1 MSADRSV
8 RGILPSRRTGIAA
21 AAGCALLAMVPATTG
36 VAAQAYPATANSIS
50 RADKA
55 EGAKAHP
62 DLLAEFGGALT
73 GPQAS
78 YVEQVGKTIAIQSG
92 LSNARGDFTVTLLNS
107 PVNNAFA
114 IPGGYVYVTR
124 QLTALMNN
132 EAELAGVLGH
142 EVGHVA
148 ARHSAKR
155 QQAASRNQ
163 LLGVLG
169 SVLSGVLLGDSAFG
183 RLGQQLASQ
192 GSQMLTLKYS
202 RSQELEAD
210 RLGISY
216 LKRAGYDPRAMAT
229 VLDSLARQNALESQL
244 RGSTNQV
251 PQWASTHP
259 DPASR
264 VRDAQAQA
272 GAGQTGSGQAGM
284 TNRDVFLTRIDGL
297 VYGDDPKQGIIDGN
311 RFTHPDLRLAF
322 QAPEGFYLVNGTQA
336 VSINGD
342 SGKAQFSGGALG
354 TGLDAYIQTV
364 FSSLTQSGQAR
375 IVPSGIERA
384 EVNGLAAAYGVAQVQ
399 ASSGPVDVA
408 VFAYDFGG
416 GKAYH
421 FLTITR
427 VGGAGAFNGMFKSMR
442 RITAGEAGQVK
453 PRRLS
458 VVAVKAGDTVQ
469 SLAGRMAYTD
479 AAVERFL
486 VLNGLES
493 GARLVPGQK
502 VKLVVY

>member
-1 MSADRSV
+1 MSLAEGNAVVVSNLVRRKWSAITAASV
-8 RGILPSRRTGIAA
+8 LALAPSA
-21 AAGCALLAMVPATTG
+21 TG
-36 VAAQAYPATANSIS
+36 VAVAAAAYPATVSSIS
-50 RADKA
+50 RADK
-55 EGAKAHP
+55 EQGAKAHP
-62 DLLAEFGGALT
+62 DLLAEFGGGLT
-73 GPQAS
+73 GPQAA
-78 YVEQVGKTIAIQSG
+78 YVEQVGKNIAVQSG
-92 LSNARGDFTVTLLNS
+92 LSNAKGDFTVTLLNS

-114 IPGGYVYVTR
+114 IPGGYIYVTR

-163 LLGVLG
+163 LLGALG
-169 SVLSGVLLGDSAFG
+169 SILSGVLLGDSAFG

-202 RSQELEAD
+202 RTQELEAD
-210 RLGISY
+210 RLGITY

-229 VLDSLARQNALESQL
+229 VLNSLARQNALEAQL
-244 RGSTNQV
+244 RGSSSQV

-264 VRDAQAQA
+264 VRDALSLA
-272 GAGQTGSGQAGM
+272 GSAATGT

-297 VYGDDPKQGIIDGN
+297 VYGDDPKQGIIDGS

-342 SGKAQFSGGALG
+342 SGKAQFAGGPLG
-354 TGLDAYIQTV
+354 TSLDAYIQTV
-364 FSSLTQSGQAR
+364 FSSLTESGQAR
-375 IVPSGIERA
+375 IEPSSIERTT
-384 EVNGLAAAYGVAQVQ
+384 VNGLTAAYGVARVQ

-427 VGGAGAFNGMFKSMR
+427 VGGAGVFNPMFKSLR
-442 RITAGEAGQVK
+442 RISAADAGQVK
-453 PRRLS
+453 PRRLA
-458 VVAVKAGDTVQ
+458 VVTVKAGDTVQ
-469 SLAGRMAYTD
+469 SLAARMAYTD
-479 AAVERFL
+479 AALERFL
-486 VLNGLES
+486 VLNGLDS
-493 GARLVPGQK
+493 NARLAAGQK
-502 VKLVVY
+502 VKLVTY